1 MVEQTHNSDRGIV
14 YEIHEKVKTIAASIE
29 RVQISDYV
37 NLLNRPWKIITT
49 NLLAGIARGVGIA
62 IGFTIFTSLIVYLLQ
77 LLGALDLPI
86 IGKYIAELVRIVQ
99 LQLDGYAY

>member
-1 MVEQTHNSDRGIV
+1 MVEQSRNADRGIV
-14 YEIHEKVKTIAASIE
+14 DEIHETVKTIAANIE

-37 NLLNRPWKIITT
+37 NLLNRPWKIIAT